1 MRVLIG
7 SLLPR
12 QERLIEADCPAGMEL
27 RFVSSDTSP
36 SQWARM
42 ALKCDHTV
50 VMTKFISHKHTDAL
64 RAAKIPFI
72 MCPGGTAFLK
82 DMLKD
87 IADGNLGIEARKQIH
102 RS

>member
-1 MRVLIG
+1 MRVLVG

-12 QERLIEADCPAGMEL
+12 QERVIEGDCPAGMEL
-27 RFVSSDTSP
+27 RFVSSDTSH

-50 VMTKFISHKHTDAL
+50 VMTKFISHTHTDAL

-72 MCPGGTAFLK
+72 MCPGGTGLLK

-87 IADGNLGIEARKQIH
+87 IADEKLGTEARRQIH

>member
-1 MRVLIG
+1 MRILIG
-7 SLLPR
+7 GLLAR
-12 QERLIEADCPAGMEL
+12 QEHRVQSHCPKGVEL
-27 RFVSSDTSP
+27 RFMDSDVSP
-36 SQWARM
+36 LQWTRVAR
-42 ALKCDHTV
+42 KCDHTV

-72 MCPGGTAFLK
+72 MCPGGTGLLK

-87 IADGNLGIEARKQIH
+87 IADGNLGTEAQRQIH